1 MSICWI
7 LLLTCEIKRTER
19 AKDTP
24 VCFPVSHIGGLQL
37 WEGEGYAR
45 VTVHPRDRATV
56 RTQVCW
62 CPGAHIHAPASNPTE
77 PGLLPTTCVCI
88 YPGFPSKCHLQMPFQ
103 SIKQLNYFPKFN
115 LMVWCQLT
123 AGCGFPVS
131 ESRIIFI
138 LGFGADG
145 SITVVGAREGL
156 DEHARF
162 VHKADLQRSVIR
174 LSSALKTAGLNDT
187 LAFSWFQT
195 GWTL

>member
-1 MSICWI
+1 MWNKKNGKSQGYSSLFSCFTHRRTPALRRGGICQGHSAPSW
-7 LLLTCEIKRTER
+7 
-19 AKDTP
+19 
-24 VCFPVSHIGGLQL
+24 Q
-37 WEGEGYAR
+37 
-45 VTVHPRDRATV
+45 ATV

-62 CPGAHIHAPASNPTE
+62 CPGAHIHAPTSNPTE

-88 YPGFPSKCHLQMPFQ
+88 YPGFPSKCRLQMPFQ

-138 LGFGADG
+138 LGFRADG